1 MVIAAAI
8 AAFCCFC
15 CYWCYCCC
23 CCCYCVFFTE
33 MCCNA
38 DNLFRLALFYI
49 QTDTCSQLHSHI
61 LRQQTNALL
70 TNVSHTFAL
79 HFLYTLRSECFCRI
93 IALSSVLQLQLY
105 MFRVCPVLYTYSSVQ
120 YVCASRFFSLLIFH
134 VSFHLICNEISR
146 RVVFICNCLLCLYIM
161 SSEWKKKQCLFFFPV
176 RVFKRSYCKRVTTT
190 MKTHFLHSNH
200 SHQLDKSIHTNLCC
214 VQQTLRYIAFHR

>member
-8 AAFCCFC
+8 AAFCCFCCYC

-70 TNVSHTFAL
+70 TTVSHTFAL
-79 HFLYTLRSECFCRI
+79 HFLYTLCVPSALPYYRI
-93 IALSSVLQLQLY
+93 VDGSSA
-105 MFRVCPVLYTYSSVQ
+105 SV
-120 YVCASRFFSLLIFH
+120 IH
-134 VSFHLICNEISR
+134 VSCVSCPIHIFAPYSMCA
-146 RVVFICNCLLCLYIM
+146 LLV
-161 SSEWKKKQCLFFFPV
+161 SFLF
-176 RVFKRSYCKRVTTT
+176 
-190 MKTHFLHSNH
+190 
-200 SHQLDKSIHTNLCC
+200 
-214 VQQTLRYIAFHR
+214 